1 MSCSGKIRTAMNQ
14 IRYQTLSRIFR
25 SANAAVVLV
34 LLSVVALASNDPDSQ
49 FYVTNGTV
57 NATVIDGATVY
68 IGGDFSYV
76 GPNTGHGAGIVVNSV
91 TTAGLDPHIAG
102 TGSVG
107 VYAVVSDGADGWY
120 VGGKFSK
127 VGTTDVANLV
137 HINSA
142 RQVTAAFDPN
152 PNDTVR
158 ALALSADG
166 TTLYVGGDFTEIDG
180 APRNR
185 LAGVKTDTGAVT
197 FWNPNLDNTVY
208 DLLLDNTNGR
218 LFVGGRFASGA
229 AAYTIA
235 DGNPIANWAT
245 NANVSA
251 AGVVFAL
258 ALNADQS
265 TLFVGGEFT
274 NVGGVARSNIGSL
287 VASSGL
293 ATTWNPGANQAIH
306 ALAYRNDATNPYIFV
321 GGAFTNIGATNLNR
335 IARLDPASDT
345 ATTWGTDATTPHSVD
360 DTVYAL
366 ALNSG
371 NTLYAGGDFVQAN
384 GATVAYNAAFP
395 TADNGTS
402 TWALTSDGSVRTLEF
417 STSGSTLYVG
427 GEFKSVGGSA
437 RSKIAAL
444 NINTGGLLPWKP
456 TIDDGAVHSLAVGPD
471 STELFV
477 GGSFTSVNATARN
490 RIAKL
495 HTGTNISLYD
505 WAPSIDNG
513 TVYSL
518 AITND
523 GAAVN
528 ILAVSPANGAT
539 VLAGTANGLFRTAD
553 GGANWS
559 QIDLGGTANVND
571 IVFDP
576 NTATTVY
583 ASASGLGIF
592 VSTDSGATWQDISAG
607 LSTNRTTAIAIS
619 ADSSRIY
626 AGTQLIS
633 ATEGGLHV
641 RDSGDTQWRSA
652 ARVPANTLAVEP
664 SDKNLLYIGTSVG
677 AFISRN
683 GGSSILRADQG
694 LTERNIRQIIVSP
707 NTDSSTGNRVVY
719 AIAGSRL
726 FRTSD
731 KAITWLSEIGDG
743 LPSAS
748 LTRLT
753 FLRSTPTTLY
763 TSSLGGGVYVST
775 DNGSTFTSLNSGLDT
790 LGLYALAI
798 DPTNDATL
806 YAGGT
811 LGRLFKTTDGATT
824 WSTAETG
831 IPHSLLFAAG
841 DFTGAH
847 PNYLA
852 QLNSVGTADYFQA
865 WNGNP
870 DAAVNTVKLSSDA
883 ATLYAGGAFTT
894 IGGEPR
900 RRIAALNISDAA
912 ATTWAPSVDDGAVNA
927 MAFPSTKSV
936 VYLGGSFTSVNATTR
951 NRLAE
956 VSTAS
961 DDLQAWD
968 PNVDGTVNA
977 LTLSAND
984 ATLFIAGSFANV
996 GMIARQNLAALY
1008 LNVDTETATQW
1019 APDPN
1024 APITGFN
1031 ALARLNH
1038 TLLVGGTYTRIG
1050 TFATRS
1056 FAGFTFTA
1064 PSVAATPTGSAF
1076 ADPQSVEL
1084 TCTTTTAIACGSI
1097 FYTTDPDLTTAA
1109 WQLYST
1115 NIPISASTK
1124 LSFYVFDAEGTRSE
1138 TKTENYTIDNT
1149 SPTLTATPL
1158 PGTYKHTQTVTL
1170 ACNDGDGGS
1179 GTDIA
1184 IASCSK
1190 IFFTTNGSQPR
1201 FTPIRNAETGHLE
1214 FTAAAG
1220 TFTYSRPVPIVIDA
1234 TIRYLATD
1242 KAGNETSEQQASYKI
1257 ERIPGGGLDV
1267 LALIALALFKLGRFY
1282 SGIYRRQS

>member
-1 MSCSGKIRTAMNQ
+1 MNQ
-14 IRYQTLSRIFR
+14 NRHQSLNRFFR
-25 SANAAVVLV
+25 SINAAIVLFLSSV
-34 LLSVVALASNDPDSQ
+34 LALASNDPDSR
-49 FYVTNGTV
+49 FYVTDGTV
-57 NATVIDGATVY
+57 NATLIDGATVY

-76 GPNTGHGAGIVVNSV
+76 GPNTGHGAGIVVNSA

-185 LAGVKTDTGAVT
+185 LAAVKTDTGAVT
-197 FWNPNLDNTVY
+197 VWSPNLDNTVY
-208 DLLLDNTNGR
+208 DLLLDDTNGR

-229 AAYTIA
+229 AAYTFA
-235 DGNPIANWAT
+235 DGNPVANWAT

-251 AGVVFAL
+251 GGVVYAL

-274 NVGGVARSNIGSL
+274 NVGGAARSNIGSL

-293 ATTWNPGANQAIH
+293 ATTWNPGANQAVH
-306 ALAYRNDATNPYIFV
+306 ALAYRNDATNPYIFA

-335 IARLDPASDT
+335 IARLNPTADT

-360 DTVYAL
+360 NTVYAL
-366 ALNSG
+366 AVIN
-371 NTLYAGGDFVQAN
+371 NTLYAGGDFVQSN
-384 GATVAYNAAFP
+384 GAAVAYNAAFP

-402 TWALTSDGSVRTLEF
+402 TWALTSDGFVRALEF

-427 GEFKSVGGSA
+427 GEFKSVGGST

-456 TIDDGAVHSLAVGPD
+456 TIDNGSVHSLAVGSD

-477 GGSFTSVNATARN
+477 GGSFTSVNNTTRN

-505 WAPSIDNG
+505 WAPSIEAG

-523 GAAVN
+523 GAAIN
-528 ILAVSPANGAT
+528 TIAVSPANGAT
-539 VLAGTANGLFRTAD
+539 VLAGTAKGLFRTTD
-553 GGANWS
+553 GGATWS

-576 NTATTVY
+576 NSAATVY

-592 VSTDSGATWQDISAG
+592 FSTDSGATWQDISAG

-626 AGTQLIS
+626 VGTQLIS

-641 RDSGDTQWRSA
+641 RDSGDTQWRAA
-652 ARVPANTLAVEP
+652 ARVPASTLAVEP

-707 NTDSSTGNRVVY
+707 NTDSTTGNRVVY
-719 AIAGSRL
+719 AVAGSRL
-726 FRTSD
+726 FRTAD
-731 KAITWLSEIGDG
+731 KAITWLGEIGAG

-790 LGLYALAI
+790 LGLYALAL
-798 DPTNDATL
+798 DPTNDSTL

-824 WSTAETG
+824 WSAAETG

-841 DFTGAH
+841 DFTGTH

-865 WNGNP
+865 WSPNP

-900 RRIAALNISDAA
+900 RRIAALNVSDAA

-927 MAFPSTKSV
+927 IAFPSTKSV

-961 DDLQAWD
+961 GDLQAWD
-968 PNVDGTVNA
+968 PNMDGPVNA
-977 LTLSAND
+977 LALSAND
-984 ATLFIAGSFANV
+984 ATLFVAGNFANV
-996 GMIARQNLAALY
+996 DAVARQNLAALY
-1008 LNVDTETATQW
+1008 LHKNTETATLW
-1019 APDPN
+1019 TPDPN
-1024 APITGFN
+1024 AAITGFN
-1031 ALARLNH
+1031 GLARLNN

-1050 TFATRS
+1050 TSATRS
-1056 FAGFTFTA
+1056 FAGFTFTP
-1064 PSVAATPTGSAF
+1064 PSVAASPRGSAF
-1076 ADPQSVEL
+1076 PDPQSVEL
-1084 TCTTTTAIACGSI
+1084 TCTTTTAVACGSI
-1097 FYTTDPDLTTAA
+1097 FYTTDSDLASAT
-1109 WQLYST
+1109 WQLYNT
-1115 NIPISASTK
+1115 NIPISTSTR
-1124 LSFYVFDAEGTRSE
+1124 LSFYVFDVEGTRSE
-1138 TKTENYTIDNT
+1138 TKTEIYTIDNT

-1158 PGTYKHTQTVTL
+1158 SGTYQHTQTVTL

-1179 GTDIA
+1179 GTDIS

-1201 FTPIRNAETGHLE
+1201 FTSIRNAETGHLE

-1234 TIRYLATD
+1234 TIRYLAAD
-1242 KAGNETSEQQASYKI
+1242 KAGNQTGEQQASYKI
-1257 ERIPGGGLDV
+1257 ERIPGGGLDIF
-1267 LALIALALFKLGRFY
+1267 ALIALALFKLNRFY
-1282 SGIYRRQS
+1282 SGTYRRQS